1 MDFQR
6 SISHPRRK
14 NDKIIVSWTRGYQ
27 LLTIHYKNELI
38 LQVNDV
44 EQLFEGVHV
53 QHELLG
59 EVEIRLLVDPFIL
72 NLTVDGMETLGNDSH
87 PIHSVFSSSLLFII
101 PAILNLILVSLLWDL
116 HFEREL
122 DTIEWIGFGFS
133 LFSAIYFITCSVLI
147 IMNRLQAI
155 YFGIIL
161 LILQAVLYTFLS
173 FQSIVF
179 FDLRFFIFF
188 MVVIHLIGGYFTFK
202 NYKEYKQ
209 YNLEGDSNQEI
220 LDSDV

>member
-6 SISHPRRK
+6 SISHPRRR

-44 EQLFEGVHV
+44 EQLFKGVST
-53 QHELLG
+53 QHPFLG
-59 EVEIRLLVDPFIL
+59 EVEIRLMAEPFIL
-72 NLTVDGMETLGNDSH
+72 NLKIDGMDTLGNDSH

-101 PAILNLILVSLLWDL
+101 PSILNLILVSLLWDVRA
-116 HFEREL
+116 ERSL
-122 DTIEWIGFGFS
+122 DTVEWIGFGFS
-133 LFSAIYFITCSVLI
+133 LFSAIYFITCTTLI
-147 IMNRLQAI
+147 IMNHLQAI
-155 YFGIIL
+155 YLGIIF

-179 FDLRFFIFF
+179 SELRFFIFF
-188 MVVIHLIGGYFTFK
+188 MVVVHLIGAYFTFV
-202 NYKEYKQ
+202 NYKKYQ
-209 YNLEGDSNQEI
+209 HYNLEGNSSPEI